1 MREKIF
7 TKINGRSKTLQ
18 RNVKVGDNLQ
28 RGQGCFVL
36 VKDSWCHGQKF
47 FDAKMCFFSFAN
59 FTFLGVWGNFRIFSV
74 IGPRV
79 LCTC

>member
-47 FDAKMCFFSFAN
+47 FDAKIFE
-59 FTFLGVWGNFRIFSV
+59 FLE
-74 IGPRV
+74 
-79 LCTC
+79 

>member
-47 FDAKMCFFSFAN
+47 FDAKTPLSLVFGKN
-59 FTFLGVWGNFRIFSV
+59 LEFLE
-74 IGPRV
+74 
-79 LCTC
+79 